1 MHQASRWASQPAAGV
16 YATTA
21 LIAANATPRRG
32 RDFVLLRDLCG
43 KFALFG
49 QVVNLEASMLGV
61 WLQSGTRAMIQS
73 ESHSQLL

>member
-32 RDFVLLRDLCG
+32 RDFVLLRELWEISD
-43 KFALFG
+43 F
-49 QVVNLEASMLGV
+49 
-61 WLQSGTRAMIQS
+61 R
-73 ESHSQLL
+73 